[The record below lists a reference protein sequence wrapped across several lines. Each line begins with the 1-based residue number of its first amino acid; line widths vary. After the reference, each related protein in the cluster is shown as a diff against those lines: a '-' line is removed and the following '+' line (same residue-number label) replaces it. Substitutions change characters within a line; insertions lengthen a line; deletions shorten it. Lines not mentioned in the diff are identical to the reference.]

1 MTRTRISPLPEAI
14 DGRQW
19 TVQEGTGSCDTVSR
33 ILGVPGDDSPGSR
46 FVRNHELGHAKITP
60 RVPAYK
66 QCRKFGVSMDA
77 LQVCED
83 LRIHRF
89 LGRTGIDMGGVLTDE
104 EADHFVRR
112 VVDSDRQLAAHL
124 VASMHTGDHRR
135 ILSAVQR
142 HVEEGRRHLIVR
154 LTGLVDARMARG
166 RGLDRPIGFR
176 NATIPAARLF
186 DAVFPLDGAAA
197 AELPTD
203 LLFQPVRGRSAR
215 WGEMRVETLPP
226 SRSRPIPAAARGRSF
241 SDHGAVLSAAH
252 RLPVDGR
259 VFLRRRRQPGGTVL
273 IDASGSMRFTP
284 ADLERITAAAPLATV
299 AVYAGRGRSGTLA
312 IVASRGRVACAD
324 SLRQAARGTGNVI
337 DGPALRWLAGQ
348 PEPRV
353 WISDGHVTGRGD
365 QSSADLVVNAIQI
378 CRQGRIRRA
387 AKVEEVSDL
396 LGTKRGGSR

>member
-14 DGRQW
+14 DGKQW
-19 TVQEGTGSCDTVSR
+19 TVEEGTGSCDTVGR

-77 LQVCED
+77 MQVCED
-83 LRIHRF
+83 LRVHMY
-89 LGRTGIDMGGVLTDE
+89 LGRTGIDMDGVLNDE
-104 EADHFVRR
+104 EADHFVRK

-142 HVEEGRRHLIVR
+142 HVEEGRRHHIVR

-176 NATIPAARLF
+176 NGTIPAARMF
-186 DAVFPLDGAAA
+186 DAVFPMDGSAA

-203 LLFQPVRGRSAR
+203 LLFQPVRGRSVQ
-215 WGEMRVETLPP
+215 WGEMRVETLPS
-226 SRSRPIPAAARGRSF
+226 SRSRPIPATARGRSF

-299 AVYAGRGRSGTLA
+299 AVYAGRGKSGTLV
-312 IVASRGRVACAD
+312 IVASRGRIACAD
-324 SLRQAARGTGNVI
+324 SLKQAARGIGNVI

-353 WISDGHVTGRGD
+353 WISDGDVTGRGD

-378 CRQGRIRRA
+378 CREGRIRRA
-387 AKVEEVSDL
+387 AKREEVSDL
-396 LGTKRGGSR
+396 LETKKGGSR